1 MRVSSSSPGCRGD
14 AARGKLEG
22 RVDEVRLAKA
32 WRLETCT
39 ASLRL
44 EKTKNKNMH
53 SHNVPLTYH
62 YYANVP
68 LPLFCVFKRG
78 MFSLHCRFCIA
89 ANVFA
94 ALPLF
99 RGIAANVVFRGI
111 FAALPLLFWMFFFAF
126 LEQIFRGNCATYR

>member
-1 MRVSSSSPGCRGD
+1 MV
-14 AARGKLEG
+14 A
-22 RVDEVRLAKA
+22 
-32 WRLETCT
+32 TCT

-89 ANVFA
+89 ANAFA

-99 RGIAANVVFRGI
+99 RGS
-111 FAALPLLFWMFFFAF
+111 FFFAAFSRHCRFCFGCFFLLF